1 MNHREKGGSLKNII
15 HWATHARFVEI
26 FLRFLHGSFLTRLD
40 DLHFGHSNLFRIS
53 YFSAK
58 AEFRLTGTCFG
69 FGCCHAALCS
79 LCEPCLKAGPVVSM
93 DVHE

>member
-58 AEFRLTGTCFG
+58 RNPALPGRASDLV
-69 FGCCHAALCS
+69 AAMPRCVLSAS
-79 LCEPCLKAGPVVSM
+79 LA
-93 DVHE
+93 